1 MMFALRQMMSLSL
14 MMTASPNDVASL
26 MFWANIASLRVKRAT
41 SYLRSKCIISPQA
54 MHHFPCPFATF
65 MLQYTQGDDLMNT
78 NVRIRRII
86 AWIIDWNLSGLPC
99 LLYTTIFMDVFK
111 RPSFQNIGYI
121 LIFMLLVFLYPV
133 TFVFRDVIFK
143 GRSIGKRIFGLYVLD
158 KNTNEPA
165 SIKQRIIRN
174 LFFFIYPVDGIILIV
189 TKESI
194 GDKAVNTTVVKK

>member
-1 MMFALRQMMSLSL
+1 
-14 MMTASPNDVASL
+14 
-26 MFWANIASLRVKRAT
+26 
-41 SYLRSKCIISPQA
+41 
-54 MHHFPCPFATF
+54 
-65 MLQYTQGDDLMNT
+65 MNN
-78 NVRIRRII
+78 NVRVRRII

-99 LLYTTIFMDVFK
+99 LLYTTIFMEVFK
-111 RPSFQNIGYI
+111 RPSIQSIGYI
-121 LIFMLLVFLYPV
+121 LIFMLLVLLYPI

-158 KNTNEPA
+158 KNTKESA

-194 GDKAVNTTVVKK
+194 GDKVINTIVVKK

>member
-1 MMFALRQMMSLSL
+1 
-14 MMTASPNDVASL
+14 
-26 MFWANIASLRVKRAT
+26 
-41 SYLRSKCIISPQA
+41 
-54 MHHFPCPFATF
+54 
-65 MLQYTQGDDLMNT
+65 MNT

-99 LLYTTIFMDVFK
+99 LLYTTIYIDVFE

-121 LIFMLLVFLYPV
+121 FIFMLLVFLYPV

-174 LFFFIYPVDGIILIV
+174 LFFFIYPVDGIILMV

>member
-1 MMFALRQMMSLSL
+1 
-14 MMTASPNDVASL
+14 
-26 MFWANIASLRVKRAT
+26 
-41 SYLRSKCIISPQA
+41 
-54 MHHFPCPFATF
+54 
-65 MLQYTQGDDLMNT
+65 MLYYTQGGNLMNT

-121 LIFMLLVFLYPV
+121 LILMLLVFLYPV

-174 LFFFIYPVDGIILIV
+174 LFFFIYPVDGIVFIV
-189 TKESI
+189 TKESL

>member
-1 MMFALRQMMSLSL
+1 
-14 MMTASPNDVASL
+14 
-26 MFWANIASLRVKRAT
+26 
-41 SYLRSKCIISPQA
+41 
-54 MHHFPCPFATF
+54 
-65 MLQYTQGDDLMNT
+65 MNN
-78 NVRIRRII
+78 NVRFRRII

-99 LLYTTIFMDVFK
+99 LLYTTIFMDMFK
-111 RPSFQNIGYI
+111 QPSFQNIGYI

-143 GRSIGKRIFGLYVLD
+143 SRSIGKRIFGLYVLD

-174 LFFFIYPVDGIILIV
+174 LFFFIYPIDGIILIA

-194 GDKAVNTTVVKK
+194 GDKAVNTIVVKK

>member
-1 MMFALRQMMSLSL
+1 
-14 MMTASPNDVASL
+14 
-26 MFWANIASLRVKRAT
+26 
-41 SYLRSKCIISPQA
+41 
-54 MHHFPCPFATF
+54 
-65 MLQYTQGDDLMNT
+65 MNT

-111 RPSFQNIGYI
+111 RPSFKNIVYI

-194 GDKAVNTTVVKK
+194 GDRAVNTTVVKK

>member
-1 MMFALRQMMSLSL
+1 
-14 MMTASPNDVASL
+14 
-26 MFWANIASLRVKRAT
+26 
-41 SYLRSKCIISPQA
+41 
-54 MHHFPCPFATF
+54 
-65 MLQYTQGDDLMNT
+65 MLYYTQGGDFMNA

>member
-1 MMFALRQMMSLSL
+1 
-14 MMTASPNDVASL
+14 
-26 MFWANIASLRVKRAT
+26 
-41 SYLRSKCIISPQA
+41 
-54 MHHFPCPFATF
+54 
-65 MLQYTQGDDLMNT
+65 MNN
-78 NVRIRRII
+78 NVRVRRII

-99 LLYTTIFMDVFK
+99 LLYTTIFMDMFK
-111 RPSFQNIGYI
+111 QPSFQNIGYI
-121 LIFMLLVFLYPV
+121 LIFMLLVFLCPI

-174 LFFFIYPVDGIILIV
+174 LFFFIYPIDGIILIA

-194 GDKAVNTTVVKK
+194 GDKAVNTIVVKK

>member
-1 MMFALRQMMSLSL
+1 
-14 MMTASPNDVASL
+14 
-26 MFWANIASLRVKRAT
+26 
-41 SYLRSKCIISPQA
+41 
-54 MHHFPCPFATF
+54 
-65 MLQYTQGDDLMNT
+65 MNT

-99 LLYTTIFMDVFK
+99 LLYTTIFMDVFQ

-121 LIFMLLVFLYPV
+121 LIFLLLVFLYPV

-194 GDKAVNTTVVKK
+194 GDKVVNTTVVKK

>member
-1 MMFALRQMMSLSL
+1 M
-14 MMTASPNDVASL
+14 
-26 MFWANIASLRVKRAT
+26 NI
-41 SYLRSKCIISPQA
+41 
-54 MHHFPCPFATF
+54 
-65 MLQYTQGDDLMNT
+65 

-99 LLYTTIFMDVFK
+99 LLYTTIFMDMFK
-111 RPSFQNIGYI
+111 QPSFQSIGYI
-121 LIFMLLVFLYPV
+121 LIFMLLVFLYPI

-143 GRSIGKRIFGLYVLD
+143 GRSIGKRIFRLYVLD

-165 SIKQRIIRN
+165 SIKQKIIRN

-194 GDKAVNTTVVKK
+194 GDRAVNTTVVKK

>member
-1 MMFALRQMMSLSL
+1 
-14 MMTASPNDVASL
+14 
-26 MFWANIASLRVKRAT
+26 
-41 SYLRSKCIISPQA
+41 
-54 MHHFPCPFATF
+54 
-65 MLQYTQGDDLMNT
+65 MNT

-86 AWIIDWNLSGLPC
+86 AWIIDWNLFGLPC
-99 LLYTTIFMDVFK
+99 LLYTTIFMDVFQ

-121 LIFMLLVFLYPV
+121 LIFMLLVFLYPL

>member
-1 MMFALRQMMSLSL
+1 
-14 MMTASPNDVASL
+14 
-26 MFWANIASLRVKRAT
+26 
-41 SYLRSKCIISPQA
+41 
-54 MHHFPCPFATF
+54 
-65 MLQYTQGDDLMNT
+65 MNT

-86 AWIIDWNLSGLPC
+86 AWIIDWILSGLPC
-99 LLYTTIFMDVFK
+99 LLYTTIFMEVFK

-174 LFFFIYPVDGIILIV
+174 LFFFICPVDGIILIV